1 MSQMPEIHPRYARE
15 WEGKFKPFQRDPQTL
30 AREWA
35 VPGMKGCEH
44 RVGGLEKNHD
54 GVLSNAPENHEL
66 MVRERAEK
74 GARVAADLPLL
85 KVNGP
90 ESGKVLLVGWGGTY
104 GHIESAV
111 EELRSE
117 GREVSFAH
125 FDFIDPLPSNTA
137 EVFSKF
143 EKIIVCELNTGQF
156 ASYLRTMVPG
166 REYLQCNKVQ
176 GQTFLV
182 RDIVES
188 VNEKA

>member
-1 MSQMPEIHPRYARE
+1 M
-15 WEGKFKPFQRDPQTL
+15 
-30 AREWA
+30 
-35 VPGMKGCEH
+35 
-44 RVGGLEKNHD
+44 
-54 GVLSNAPENHEL
+54 
-66 MVRERAEK
+66 
-74 GARVAADLPLL
+74 
-85 KVNGP
+85 
-90 ESGKVLLVGWGGTY
+90 
-104 GHIESAV
+104 
-111 EELRSE
+111 
-117 GREVSFAH
+117 H

-156 ASYLRTMVPG
+156 AAYLRTMVPG